1 MRFLVDE
8 NVHAGLI
15 PILTSAG
22 HDAVRV
28 PSGIR
33 NGEVIAKA
41 SAEGRILITHDKDFL
56 DGVRYPPASTP
67 GIICLRIHPPV
78 LAAVSDALSRALSV
92 ASTDSFRGKATVL
105 TN

>member
-1 MRFLVDE
+1 MRFLIDE
-8 NVHAGLI
+8 NVHAGVI

-33 NGEVIAKA
+33 NGEVIALA
-41 SAEGRILITHDKDFL
+41 GAEGRILVTHDKDFL
-56 DGVRYPPASTP
+56 DAVRYPPANLP

-78 LAAVSDALSRALSV
+78 LAAVGEALLRVLSG
-92 ASTDSFRGKATVL
+92 ASTDSFRGKATTL